1 MARILLIDDEELV
14 RFSLRQILEIDGHD
28 VDEAADGTE
37 GLSRIA
43 DGEYDLVITDILMPG
58 KEGVETIIEARQ
70 DRPNL
75 KIIAISGGGRFGN
88 YDFLQLAQQFG
99 ADAVL
104 PKPFNRKALSDL
116 VASVLAGTE

>member
-14 RFSLRQILEIDGHD
+14 RFSLRQILEIDGHE
-28 VDEAADGTE
+28 VDEAADGNE
-37 GLSRIA
+37 GLRCIESVP
-43 DGEYDLVITDILMPG
+43 YDLVITDILMPG

-104 PKPFNRKALSDL
+104 SKPFNRQRLSEL
-116 VASVLAGTE
+116 VESVLAGAE